1 MTGMFLY
8 IFAINLIGNIIEFV
22 LMYYL
27 CISFGE
33 RTLTIKKTIGLIAGA
48 SMLLALLA
56 TLFTYRQI
64 FQNSFFYFSF
74 VIMLYSLI
82 ITIIQAIIL
91 CLIFK
96 AMNRGLVFFLI
107 TIIAAL
113 SQFCAD
119 ITENLNIYR
128 NGVTAVTTYLCK
140 LLIRMPFLAA
150 TFLLIYILIRILKKT
165 KLANMVR
172 AMKTHPIQCVFFGLT
187 LVMLRL
193 FGLRIYSNVVV
204 VFGQDYNYTIFLLFF
219 AVIIVMVILLVYSY
233 ISDLKSKEMMIVME
247 QQSDYLKRLE
257 EIQRKLRVI
266 NHDYKNVAA
275 GLYLSAEAG
284 DMEEV
289 KSYVTNQLLNL
300 DHEIQLEIRQMN
312 QLINIKDIKVKSL
325 LITKVADAAEKK
337 VKIDIEI
344 SNFAGSINMTEG
356 DKLRVFGILLDNA
369 IEGAAELKDN
379 KQVKV
384 LITEENDII
393 TIMIKNRLERGILLN
408 QITRPDYSSKGEGR
422 GLGLYSL
429 KQILKNYPN
438 IFLETNLEEGWFT
451 QIIKIT

>member
-8 IFAINLIGNIIEFV
+8 IFAINLTGNVIDFV

-27 CISFGE
+27 CKSFGE
-33 RTLTIKKTIGLIAGA
+33 RTLTRKKMIGLIAGA
-48 SMLLALLA
+48 SMLLTLLF

-64 FQNSFFYFSF
+64 YQNSFFYISFGLLLFSL
-74 VIMLYSLI
+74 V

-91 CLIFK
+91 CQIFK
-96 AMNRGLVFFLI
+96 VLNKGFVFFLI
-107 TIIAAL
+107 TIISAL
-113 SQFCAD
+113 SQLCAD

-128 NGVTAVTTYLCK
+128 NGIEVATTYLLK
-140 LLIRMPFLAA
+140 FLIRMPFLTA
-150 TFLLIYILIRILKKT
+150 TFILIYILIRLLKRT
-165 KLANMVR
+165 KLANIIK
-172 AMKTHPIQCVFFGLT
+172 AMKTHPKQCIFLGLT
-187 LVMLRL
+187 LVMLKL
-193 FGLRIYSNVVV
+193 FGLNIYSNVIVK
-204 VFGQDYNYTIFLLFF
+204 FGQDYNYTIFLLFF
-219 AVIIVMVILLVYSY
+219 AVIIVMIILIVHSY
-233 ISDLKSKEMMIVME
+233 ISELKRKEMKIVME
-247 QQSDYLKRLE
+247 QQADYLNRLE

-284 DMEEV
+284 DMAEV

-325 LITKVADAAEKK
+325 IITKVADAAEKK

-344 SNFAGSINMTEG
+344 SNFAGSINIPEG
-356 DKLRVFGILLDNA
+356 DKLRVLGILLDNA
-369 IEGAAELKDN
+369 IEGAAEVKD

-384 LITEENDII
+384 LITEENEII
-393 TIMIKNRLERGILLN
+393 TILIKNRTEEEILLN
-408 QITRPDYSSKGEGR
+408 QITKPGYSSKGEGR

-429 KQILKNYPN
+429 KQLLKKYPN
-438 IFLETNLEEGWFT
+438 IFLETNLEDGWFI